1 MSKTTYDHKIKRL
14 LNQFRTL
21 QTTGQ
26 IGLNKKTSNLFRSRD
41 QTKQKLDT
49 SEFNTVISVDKKSN
63 TITVEGM
70 ATFEDVVTASLHHGL
85 IPLVVPELKTIT
97 VGGAVSGMAI
107 ESSSFKYG
115 LMHESVLSMDVLT
128 ASGQVITCTPNG
140 PHKDLFYGLPNS
152 YGTLGYI
159 LKLTIRAR
167 PAKPYVRLQ
176 HLRFTDPA
184 EYFATLDDVCTSG
197 KYTGKSVDFVDGTV
211 FTENEMYIT
220 LGFGTATAP
229 YTSDYTYKH
238 IFYQSIQQR
247 DTDYLTIHDYLWRWD
262 TDWFWCS
269 KNVLADRGL
278 LRWWLGPDQLGS
290 RTYAKIVKFEQRYKL
305 YERFQKITGQ
315 YRASEEVIQ
324 DIEVPIETAPKFLQE
339 FQKNIPIRPIWVCP
353 TRASAGKWLYPLY
366 PMDPKKLYINF
377 GFWDNVPAHG
387 DPRDGYYNKFIERL
401 VERLG
406 GMKSLYSTSYYTRAK
421 FEKLYNYPAFTALKQ
436 KYDPDGR
443 FKGLYEKCV
452 QRR

>member
-1 MSKTTYDHKIKRL
+1 MVKTDYEKKLERL
-14 LNQFRTL
+14 LDQFNHL
-21 QTTGQ
+21 QTGPV
-26 IGLNKKTSNLFRSRD
+26 GLDKKTSNLFRSRET
-41 QTKQKLDT
+41 TKQKLDT
-49 SEFNTVISVDKKSN
+49 SSFNHVISVDAKAK

-70 ATFEDVVTASLHHGL
+70 TTFEDLVAASLQYGMV
-85 IPLVVPELKTIT
+85 PLVVPELKTIT

-128 ASGQVITCTPNG
+128 ASGKIITCTPKGANR
-140 PHKDLFYGLPNS
+140 DLFYGLPNS

-167 PAKPYVRLQ
+167 PIKQYVRLR
-176 HLRFTDPA
+176 HLQFASST
-184 EYFATLDDVCTSG
+184 EYFATLEDICTSG
-197 KYTGKSVDFVDGTV
+197 TYGGKRVDFVDGTI
-211 FTENEMYIT
+211 FTETNLYIT
-220 LGFGTATAP
+220 LGSSTTTAP
-229 YTSDYTYKH
+229 YTSDYTYKNM
-238 IFYQSIQQR
+238 FYRSIRQR

-269 KNVLADRGL
+269 KNVLADRRL
-278 LRWWLGPDQLGS
+278 VRWWLGPKLGS
-290 RTYAKIVKFEQRYKL
+290 RTYATIVRFEKRYKL
-305 YERFQKITGQ
+305 YERFQKVTGQ
-315 YRASEEVIQ
+315 YKVSEEVIQ
-324 DIEVPIETAPKFLQE
+324 DIEVPIEQATKFLNA
-339 FQKNIPIRPIWVCP
+339 FQKNISIRPIWVCP
-353 TRASAGKWLYPLY
+353 TKASAGKWPYPLY
-366 PMDPKKLYINF
+366 PMNPKKLYINF
-377 GFWDNVPAHG
+377 GFWDSVAAHG
-387 DPRDGYYNKFIERL
+387 DPKEAYYNKFIERL

-421 FEKLYNYPAFTALKQ
+421 FEKLYNYPAYTALKN